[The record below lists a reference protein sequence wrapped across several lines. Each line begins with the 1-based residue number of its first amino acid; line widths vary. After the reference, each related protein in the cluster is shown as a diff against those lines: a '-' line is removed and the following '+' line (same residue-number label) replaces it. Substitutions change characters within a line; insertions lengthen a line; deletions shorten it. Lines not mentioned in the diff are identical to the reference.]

1 MVNAFAGEGTS
12 DWQLCV
18 QDLADVLNEP
28 VRPYMSGVPPLGRF
42 ERLNRFVEA
51 YVAAQVPG
59 AKWQPEE
66 TRQVLAQLLLE
77 VADDDYGQ
85 SALVVAKTLLGLRE
99 PPDLDAKIP
108 NPLSASSPFLDL
120 TLRELH
126 TRPYMPKREFRRSIK
141 VRRAYVAPLF
151 VADSV
156 EPTTYRND
164 KSHSPIWSV
173 ADGVLKAL
181 LDSVVEVAKS
191 RVDGAGK
198 VTPAVD
204 PSEEGISP
212 PSQTGSHQVRDGEG
226 VWHRIAF
233 ESAEDESR
241 LRAFAQELIETVPRA
256 IKECRETLAGTPL
269 LEAHTVQE
277 ALECFDLLT
286 EISHS
291 LDRFEPT
298 IFERDLDEL
307 KQATDTRPRPESLRS
322 LLWDR
327 STPTGAWAYVRP
339 GVKIEDLDA
348 ALAKLQAQK
357 AAWRDMAHPFTL
369 PRIPVGVS
377 QAKAQMQAAR
387 KALEQL
393 DEMLDRTGEEGLTR
407 LPFEEVTQGLYQLA
421 AGGK

>member
-126 TRPYMPKREFRRSIK
+126 TRPYMPKREFRKSIK

-156 EPTTYRND
+156 EPSTYRND
-164 KSHSPIWSV
+164 KPHSPIWPV

-191 RVDGAGK
+191 RVSGAVK
-198 VTPAVD
+198 VVPAVES
-204 PSEEGISP
+204 SEEDTLASGGQQARVAES
-212 PSQTGSHQVRDGEG
+212 

-233 ESAEDESR
+233 ESAVEESR
-241 LRAFAQELIETVPRA
+241 LRAFARELIETVPRA
-256 IKECRETLAGTPL
+256 IKEGRETLAGTPL

-277 ALECFDLLT
+277 LLERFDLLT
-286 EISHS
+286 EISNS
-291 LDRFEPT
+291 LDRFDPT
-298 IFERDLDEL
+298 VFEQDLDEL
-307 KQATDTRPRPESLRS
+307 KQATDTRSRPESLRS
-322 LLWDR
+322 LIWGR
-327 STPTGAWAYVRP
+327 STPTSAWAYVRP
-339 GVKIEDLDA
+339 GVKIEDMDA
-348 ALAKLQAQK
+348 ALTKLQAQK
-357 AAWRDMAHPFTL
+357 AAWRDMAHPFTF
-369 PRIPVGVS
+369 PRIPPGVGR
-377 QAKAQMQAAR
+377 AREQMQAAWMM
-387 KALEQL
+387 LEQL
-393 DEMLDRTGEEGLTR
+393 GEMLDRTDEEGLTR